1 MRREQRAAL
10 LAVFFGGGG
19 DEEKFKKMPRECR
32 RKREGELIVPSRVYH
47 TFFAQTKPPATVYTG
62 YFNRCG
68 RKKKKT
74 HGRQIQ
80 FAVDK

>member
-1 MRREQRAAL
+1 
-10 LAVFFGGGG
+10 
-19 DEEKFKKMPRECR
+19 MPRECM